1 MKNWINK
8 NRVPILLFCIA
19 FVARGFLFYINFANT
34 DYDLIGAIHGDDGY
48 YEISQGLINGHGFT
62 GSTIEPFTP
71 NSLRP
76 PVWPFIIAL
85 LVWVFGTYWAVLI
98 FQILIASFIPVL
110 GIYIA

>member
-1 MKNWINK
+1 MNFINK
-8 NRVPILLFCIA
+8 HKIELIVFAIALILRVILFM
-19 FVARGFLFYINFANT
+19 INFHIQQGNLVNT
-34 DYDLIGAIHGDDGY
+34 IHGDDGY

-98 FQILIASFIPVL
+98 FQD
-110 GIYIA
+110 